1 MIFECEA
8 RVLEDPAPVAAQQE
22 RLLGRYQPEGGFKPL
37 DPNHPLYRGAMAQ
50 LAAVTLEINRWR
62 AKFKLGQNRPA
73 EARRRVIAELRK
85 RGRPNDGRAADALQ
99 WTIDA
104 RAER

>member
-1 MIFECEA
+1 
-8 RVLEDPAPVAAQQE
+8 
-22 RLLGRYQPEGGFKPL
+22 
-37 DPNHPLYRGAMAQ
+37 MAQ
-50 LAAVTLEINRWR
+50 LAAVTLQINRWR
-62 AKFKLGQNRPA
+62 AKFKLGQNRPVQ
-73 EARRRVIAELRK
+73 ARRQVIAELRK